1 MKEATELK
9 HYLESGYSIIQLES
23 WEEERALKLARS
35 AAEMLGWPAYVWSAA
50 NGFGD
55 HQGPGPSEPWD
66 ALRRVEADERP
77 GLFIFLDFHHALRDP
92 AVARLLREL
101 SPTLDRRRQGV
112 VMIGPVSL
120 VPIEMDKEI
129 VVVDL
134 APPSQDEMRRI
145 VDTCLGADAKY
156 SAELREAVVR
166 AAQGLT
172 ARETRRML
180 RRAQVMHPDFGLAHV
195 REVLDEKRRALR
207 RSEMLEFYDTD
218 RNLQDLGGLDLLKKW
233 LADRAEAFGERARAY
248 GLPEP
253 RGLLLLG
260 VQGCGKS
267 LSAKAVAGLWGIP
280 LIRLDLSAV
289 LCDADGGQ
297 LRRSLKLSESL
308 SPCVL
313 WIDEIEKGF
322 SARRVSGEA
331 EQGQMARAFA
341 TFLTWLQEKKS
352 PVYVFATANSIAELP
367 PELVRKGR
375 FDDIFF
381 VDLPRETERA
391 EVFRIHLARRRRD
404 PARFD
409 LKDLARRSEGFS
421 GSEIEQAVISAM
433 YDAFTAS
440 REFETA
446 DVMRAVRETVPLS
459 QTMEEQIKSLRDWAK
474 TRARPASFDNTLMDL
489 LNKRESKK

>member
-1 MKEATELK
+1 MKETTELK
-9 HYLESGYSIIQLES
+9 HYLSSGYSVIQLES
-23 WEEERALKLARS
+23 WEEERALRRARA
-35 AAEMLGWPAYVWSAA
+35 AAEELSWPAYVWSASR
-50 NGFGD
+50 GFGD
-55 HQGPGPSEPWD
+55 HTGTGPADPME

-77 GLFIFLDFHHALRDP
+77 GLFIFLDFHHALKDP

-101 SPTLDRRRQGV
+101 APNLDRRRQGV
-112 VMIGPVSL
+112 VLIGPVSL

-129 VVVDL
+129 VVIDL
-134 APPSQDEMRRI
+134 PPPGRDEMRRI
-145 VDTCLGADAKY
+145 VDECLGGDGKLLP
-156 SAELREAVVR
+156 ELREAVVR

-180 RRAQVMHPDFGLAHV
+180 RRAREVHPDFGLAHV
-195 REVLDEKRRALR
+195 RDILDEKRRALR

-218 RNLQDLGGLDLLKKW
+218 RNLEDLGGLDMLKKW
-233 LADRAEAFGERARAY
+233 LTDRAEAFGERARAY

-289 LCDADGGQ
+289 VGDSEGGQ
-297 LRRSLKLSESL
+297 LRRSLRLSESL
-308 SPCVL
+308 APCVL

-322 SARRVSGEA
+322 SAHRVSGEA

-341 TFLTWLQEKKS
+341 TFLTWLQEKQS
-352 PVYVFATANSIAELP
+352 PVYVIATANSISELP

-381 VDLPRETERA
+381 VDLPREVERV
-391 EVFRIHLARRRRD
+391 EIFRIHLVRRRRK
-404 PARFD
+404 PAAFD
-409 LKDLARRSEGFS
+409 LVELARNSEGFS
-421 GSEIEQAVISAM
+421 GSEIEQAVVSAM
-433 YDAFTAS
+433 YEAFTAN

-459 QTMEEQIKSLRDWAK
+459 QTMEEQIKALRDWAK
-474 TRARPASFDNTLMDL
+474 TRARPASFDTTLMDL
-489 LNKRESKK
+489 LNKKS